1 MLLIRADVE
10 EDKDVDGV
18 LDDGMLVRG
27 DFLLSSLLTLERDGG
42 RGEGEDREVRG
53 EGAER

>member
-1 MLLIRADVE
+1 MLLIRADVD

-27 DFLLSSLLTLERDGG
+27 DFLLSSLFTLERDGG

-53 EGAER
+53 EGADL